1 MSAPWFGVG
10 GGGGEVGVRGWR
22 EGGKIR
28 AVTHRATM
36 VLSQAQVLQWDNRLT
51 DNYFLTM
58 FQNLDI

>member
-1 MSAPWFGVG
+1 MSAPGFGVG
-10 GGGGEVGVRGWR
+10 GGVEEVGVRGWR
-22 EGGKIR
+22 GEFGKIR

-51 DNYFLTM
+51 DNFLM